1 MSCWYRIQ
9 QERPKLSKID
19 LEISDNLEF
28 EEGDC
33 AVIIKEDG
41 AIGRVIMPKINRATL
56 DTEGYKKLLDVLE
69 VLQPGSRD
77 KLIQHNQKN
86 KGSVH

>member
-1 MSCWYRIQ
+1 M
-9 QERPKLSKID
+9 SKID
-19 LEISDNLEF
+19 LEVSDNLEF
-28 EEGDC
+28 DDGDC

-41 AIGRVIMPKINRATL
+41 SVGRVIMPRVNKDML
-56 DTEGYKKLLDVLE
+56 KTEGYKKLLDVLE

-77 KLIQHNQKN
+77 KMIEHADKE

>member
-1 MSCWYRIQ
+1 M
-9 QERPKLSKID
+9 SKID
-19 LEISDNLEF
+19 LEVSDNLQF
-28 EEGDC
+28 DDGDC

-41 AIGRVIMPKINRATL
+41 SIGRVIMPKVNKDML
-56 DTEGYKKLLDVLE
+56 KTEGYKKLLDVLE

-77 KLIQHNQKN
+77 KMIKHAEND

>member
-1 MSCWYRIQ
+1 M
-9 QERPKLSKID
+9 SKID
-19 LEISDNLEF
+19 LEITNNVEF
-28 EEGDC
+28 EDGDC

-41 AIGRVIMPKINRATL
+41 SIGRVIMPEMNRKML

-77 KLIQHNQKN
+77 KMIDHAN
-86 KGSVH
+86 KGKGSMH

>member
-1 MSCWYRIQ
+1 
-9 QERPKLSKID
+9 LSKID
-19 LEISDNLEF
+19 LEVSNNLEF
-28 EEGDC
+28 NDGDC

-41 AIGRVIMPKINRATL
+41 SIGRVIMPKVDKDIL
-56 DTEGYKKLLDVLE
+56 KTEGYKKLLDVLE

-77 KLIQHNQKN
+77 KMIQHAEKD

>member
-1 MSCWYRIQ
+1 M
-9 QERPKLSKID
+9 SKID
-19 LEISDNLEF
+19 LEVSDNLEF
-28 EEGDC
+28 DDGDC

-41 AIGRVIMPKINRATL
+41 SIGRVIMPKVNRSIL
-56 DTEGYKKLLDVLE
+56 KTEGYKKLLDVLE

-77 KLIQHNQKN
+77 KMIQHARNE

>member
-1 MSCWYRIQ
+1 M
-9 QERPKLSKID
+9 SKID
-19 LEISDNLEF
+19 LEVTDQLEF
-28 EEGDC
+28 DDGDC

-41 AIGRVIMPKINRATL
+41 SVGRVIMPKVNKDIL
-56 DTEGYKKLLDVLE
+56 KTEGYKKLLDVLE

-77 KLIQHNQKN
+77 KMIKHAEKE

>member
-1 MSCWYRIQ
+1 M
-9 QERPKLSKID
+9 SKID

-28 EEGDC
+28 EDGDC

-41 AIGRVIMPKINRATL
+41 SIGRVIMPKVNRDL
-56 DTEGYKKLLDVLE
+56 LQTEGYRKLLDVLE
-69 VLQPGSRD
+69 VLQPGSKD
-77 KLIQHNQKN
+77 KMIRHAEGN

>member
-1 MSCWYRIQ
+1 M
-9 QERPKLSKID
+9 SKID
-19 LEISDNLEF
+19 LEVSHNLEF

-41 AIGRVIMPKINRATL
+41 SIGRVIMPKVDKEIL
-56 DTEGYKKLLDVLE
+56 KTEGYRKLLDILE

-77 KLIQHNQKN
+77 KMIRHAEKD

>member
-1 MSCWYRIQ
+1 MSCWCKIQ
-9 QERPKLSKID
+9 QGRPKLSKID
-19 LEISDNLEF
+19 LEISNNIEF

-33 AVIIKEDG
+33 AVVIREDG
-41 AIGRVIMPKINRATL
+41 SIGRVIMPRMNRAIL
-56 DTEGYKKLLDVLE
+56 ETEGYKKLLDVLE

-77 KLIQHNQKN
+77 KLIQHNEKE